1 MIFYNITI
9 FVCFLFISKGE
20 RTIMAKKFGKFVL
33 FSAIAGAAAA
43 GAYHYFQSKNKE
55 LCDDLDDCDDYDI
68 FDDDLDDDF
77 EYTSD
82 ASHTKSHPYVS
93 LDLDNAKEIIGEKMI
108 ETIDKTKEKIEQFN
122 VSEKLNKAKEYIESK
137 TIADAHPTNNTTDSY
152 TTFTI
157 DKSVNTTE
165 NASDTT
171 NITKDETTSTINDN
185 SVNYD
190 NKNNS
195 MSLSYT
201 NSNDVISNS
210 DDIIYSA
217 TDNSTASVSNTEE
230 FFNDTDTLL

>member
-1 MIFYNITI
+1 
-9 FVCFLFISKGE
+9 
-20 RTIMAKKFGKFVL
+20 MAKKFGKFVL

-82 ASHTKSHPYVS
+82 TSHTKSHPYVS

-157 DKSVNTTE
+157 DKSVSNTE
-165 NASDTT
+165 NASDTA
-171 NITKDETTSTINDN
+171 NVNNDETTSTIKDN

-201 NSNDVISNS
+201 TSNDAISNS

-217 TDNSTASVSNTEE
+217 TDNSTASVNNTEE
-230 FFNDTDTLL
+230 FFDDTDKL